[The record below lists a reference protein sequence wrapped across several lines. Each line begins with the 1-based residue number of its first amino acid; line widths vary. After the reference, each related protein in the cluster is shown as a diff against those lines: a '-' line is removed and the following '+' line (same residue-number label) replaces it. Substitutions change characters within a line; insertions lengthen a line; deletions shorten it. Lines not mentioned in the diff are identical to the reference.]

1 MPELTTVNI
10 HLLVLLHGM
19 WGNPSHLAE
28 MKRIYSERWGKEG
41 SEHGRAREQLHIF
54 VPETIR
60 ESQTYDGID
69 WGGER
74 VAQEVRNASPIS
86 RFVS

>member
-1 MPELTTVNI
+1 MPEPTTGNM

-28 MKRIYSERWGKEG
+28 MKRIYGERWGKED
-41 SEHGRAREQLHIF
+41 SEHGPAREQLHIF

-74 VAQEVRNASPIS
+74 VAQEVSITRPMS
-86 RFVS
+86 RIVG